1 MDNTIKAPARR
12 VLDLLKSQGKTV
24 TFAESCTGGLA
35 AAKLVSLPSASA
47 VFAES
52 FVTYANEAKIRRLGV
67 SPESISRFGVVSEEV
82 AGQMA
87 SGAAKTAKADVA
99 VGISGIAGPEGGT
112 AQKPV
117 GTVCFGFFVNG
128 AVTTATQHFGNIG
141 RNEVREKSVDF
152 VFETLSDLL

>member
-1 MDNTIKAPARR
+1 MDNTIKAPAER
-12 VLDLLKSQGKTV
+12 VLDLLKSQGITV

-87 SGAAKTAKADVA
+87 SGAAKTAKNRPITGLRCSRA
-99 VGISGIAGPEGGT
+99 
-112 AQKPV
+112 PV
-117 GTVCFGFFVNG
+117 GNTM
-128 AVTTATQHFGNIG
+128 
-141 RNEVREKSVDF
+141 K
-152 VFETLSDLL
+152 